1 MAKIVEGILKVNPNA
16 KVVVRGD
23 TVDTCTI
30 EWLDGTA
37 EISKADIKTA
47 MTQVDSDNNAIAY
60 QEKRRSE
67 YPPMADY
74 LDAVVKGDD
83 TAKQKYID
91 DCKAVK
97 EKYPK

>member
-1 MAKIVEGILKVNPNA
+1 MA
-16 KVVVRGD
+16 
-23 TVDTCTI
+23 
-30 EWLDGTA
+30 
-37 EISKADIKTA
+37 
-47 MTQVDSDNNAIAY
+47 QVDSDNNAIAY

-97 EKYPK
+97 DKYPK